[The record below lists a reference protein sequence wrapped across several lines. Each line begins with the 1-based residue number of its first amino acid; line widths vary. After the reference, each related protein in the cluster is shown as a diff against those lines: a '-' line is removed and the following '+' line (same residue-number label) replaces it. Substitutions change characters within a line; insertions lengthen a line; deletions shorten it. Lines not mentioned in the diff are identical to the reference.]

1 MRGETVNY
9 PTNKGK
15 LRRLSQGD
23 IAMLEN
29 LAQRITDELQRRLPP
44 LAELAP
50 TRELQT
56 ALQAA
61 LRRMDLVTREEF
73 DAQAAVLLRTRL
85 RLESLEKQLAEWE
98 LQPSPSQQPNTT
110 GSDQ

>member
-1 MRGETVNY
+1 
-9 PTNKGK
+9 
-15 LRRLSQGD
+15 
-23 IAMLEN
+23 MLGN
-29 LAQRITDELQRRLPP
+29 LAQRIADELQRHLPP

-73 DAQAAVLLRTRL
+73 DAQAAVLQRTRL
-85 RLESLEKQLAEWE
+85 RLESLEQQLAQWE
-98 LQPSPSQQPNTT
+98 QQTSVAQPSGVVGPPDVVNS
-110 GSDQ
+110 